1 MNDRISC
8 RVLPSRRPLARVL
21 RVSAGAL
28 VPLVLALVALP
39 ATAGAAVLPANPS
52 SFGAVFSAAQGGD
65 VIELASGDYGNFSGA
80 SKPAT
85 VTIRPA
91 AGAAVTMSVAFS
103 NANNIRVEGVTMRG
117 ATVSGSSKNITI
129 AASNFTSSA
138 TIQASSMVNANI
150 VFDGNTF
157 AGIDVCGNC
166 YEGRLQ
172 IAGQGPGP
180 SGVTIQNS
188 VFGPGGNADGI
199 QDGANGVQ
207 ILGNTFL
214 GIRQTT
220 AVHSD
225 ALQLYG
231 QSNTT
236 IRGNYFHDN
245 DVSIMAPDGGD
256 HEVIT
261 DNVFVGTADYRP
273 AVQLGSHAGTI
284 FSHNTAKNID
294 VFMDKKSES
303 PTPSSNGVIRDNIML
318 NGSIHVSPSTC
329 TGCDDSFNLYS
340 SSGSSSGANALTGMP
355 AFVGGASPTTYGGY
369 QLAAGSPGK
378 AAASDGVDRGARFVL
393 PATPTP
399 APVAGPPAPRKARG
413 PSVRLAMAHRLTWAQ
428 LRRGVRVHVTAKE
441 RVRVTL
447 TLLRSGAKRSMASM
461 TRRIPR
467 AGTRIYRV
475 KPKRSRMGRRHAQT
489 VTLRVTVTNVA
500 GAKTLRTSKIRVV
513 R

>member
-1 MNDRISC
+1 MNDSMSC

-28 VPLVLALVALP
+28 VPLVLGLVALP

-52 SFGAVFSAAQGGD
+52 TFGAAFSAAQGGD
-65 VIELASGDYGNFSGA
+65 VVELASGDYGKFTGA
-80 SKPAT
+80 NKPGT
-85 VTIRPA
+85 VTVRAA
-91 AGAAVTMSVAFS
+91 AGAAPTMSVAFS
-103 NANNIRVEGVTMRG
+103 NASNIRVEGVTMQG
-117 ATVSGSSKNITI
+117 ADVGGSSKNITI
-129 AASNFTSSA
+129 AGSNFTSSA
-138 TIQASSMVNANI
+138 TIQASSMSNANI
-150 VFDGNTF
+150 VFDGDTF

-207 ILGNTFL
+207 ILGNTFV

-231 QSNTT
+231 QRNTT

-261 DNVFVGTADYRP
+261 DNVFVGTDYRP
-273 AVQLGSHAGTI
+273 AVQLGSQNGTT
-284 FSHNTAKNID
+284 FQHNTVKSID

-303 PTPSSNGVIRDNIML
+303 PTPSSNGVIRDNLMV
-318 NGSIHVSPSTC
+318 NGSIHVASSTC
-329 TGCDDSFNLYS
+329 TGCDDSFNLFS
-340 SSGSSSGANALTGMP
+340 SSGNSSGANALIGMP
-355 AFVGGASPTTYGGY
+355 AFVGGANPTTYAGY

-378 AAASDGVDRGARFVL
+378 AAASDGADRGARFVL
-393 PATPTP
+393 PTTPTP
-399 APVAGPPAPRKARG
+399 APGRQEGAWPEREARDGAPAHVGAAAPRRARARHRQGARAGHAGAPAQRREAIDGEHDAQDPARRYADLSRQAQARADGPPARADRHAAR
-413 PSVRLAMAHRLTWAQ
+413 HRHQ
-428 LRRGVRVHVTAKE
+428 RRRGQD
-441 RVRVTL
+441 
-447 TLLRSGAKRSMASM
+447 GADLED
-461 TRRIPR
+461 PHR
-467 AGTRIYRV
+467 ALV
-475 KPKRSRMGRRHAQT
+475 LH
-489 VTLRVTVTNVA
+489 
-500 GAKTLRTSKIRVV
+500 
-513 R
+513 